1 MIIVQVDRRPSLYGP
16 YSMAPIIVL
25 LKAFKAPCRE
35 MSFDEHRDAV
45 KICVIQDEC
54 QQMTNGPIC
63 DDEED
68 CFEASG
74 QNEIETTTMFTSI
87 KQLTEITRNEC

>member
-1 MIIVQVDRRPSLYGP
+1 MSRINF
-16 YSMAPIIVL
+16 L

-35 MSFDEHRDAV
+35 MSFDEHRDAE
-45 KICVIQDEC
+45 KICVLQEEC
-54 QQMTNGPIC
+54 HPMASGPIC

-74 QNEIETTTMFTSI
+74 QNEVETTTMFTSI
-87 KQLTEITRNEC
+87 KQVTEITRNECFTDTHSI

>member
-1 MIIVQVDRRPSLYGP
+1 
-16 YSMAPIIVL
+16 MAPIILL

-35 MSFDEHRDAV
+35 MSFDEHRDAE
-45 KICVIQDEC
+45 KICIIREEC
-54 QQMTNGPIC
+54 HQIASGPIC
-63 DDEED
+63 DDDED

>member
-1 MIIVQVDRRPSLYGP
+1 MGRWLSYTVPALIIL
-16 YSMAPIIVL
+16 L

-35 MSFDEHRDAV
+35 MNFDEHRDAE
-45 KICVIQDEC
+45 KICVIQEEC
-54 QQMTNGPIC
+54 HQMASGPIC